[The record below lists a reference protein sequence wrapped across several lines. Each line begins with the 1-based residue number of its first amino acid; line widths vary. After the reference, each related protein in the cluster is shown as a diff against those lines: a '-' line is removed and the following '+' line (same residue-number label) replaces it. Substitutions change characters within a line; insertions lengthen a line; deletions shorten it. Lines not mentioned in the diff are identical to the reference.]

1 MTKYKDL
8 DYNDLTFTVKY
19 WDGDSIE
26 IEVVYLNG
34 EDVTDVL
41 ADRVIESLESKLE
54 WD

>member
-1 MTKYKDL
+1 MTKYRDL

-26 IEVVYLNG
+26 IEFVYLDG

-41 ADRVIESLESKLE
+41 AEQVLVSLESKLQ